1 MQRAAGRLTSLG
13 LALGGAAGARLG
25 HRLGLTASRNTLLR
39 LIRRAPL
46 PEPGRPAAVGVDDWA
61 VRKRHRYGTILVDL
75 ERRRPIALLPDR
87 RAEPLAAWLRE
98 HPGVQVIA
106 RDRAGPYARGAR
118 ARSHPS
124 G

>member
-1 MQRAAGRLTSLG
+1 
-13 LALGGAAGARLG
+13 
-25 HRLGLTASRNTLLR
+25 
-39 LIRRAPL
+39 
-46 PEPGRPAAVGVDDWA
+46 VDDWA
-61 VRKRHRYGTILVDL
+61 VRKRHRYGTVLVDL

-106 RDRAGPYARGAR
+106 RDRAGPYTRGAR
-118 ARSHPS
+118 AGAPGATPS